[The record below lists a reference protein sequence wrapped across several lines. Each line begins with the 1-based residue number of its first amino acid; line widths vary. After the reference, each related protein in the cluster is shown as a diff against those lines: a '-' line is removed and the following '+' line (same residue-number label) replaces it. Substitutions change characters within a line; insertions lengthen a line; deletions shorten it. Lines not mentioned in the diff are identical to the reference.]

1 MTISEVEKI
10 VEKVL
15 SENACDATVESVEP
29 NSDGDYCTVVLN
41 GDVWLNVLNGIAKI
55 VGDEPIVSGEEYNQI
70 NLFFRIPDA
79 DKAGA
84 DNDKPEESA
93 PAIPDDMR
101 HKEEFYDS
109 EDIVI
114 PGTELKR
121 SNTEQN
127 EQIMAWM
134 KETGH
139 YPIVYL
145 RLDNGVHVEVSDIYD
160 QKVRDVLE
168 RGDAV
173 GGDGR
178 KYKIENPDKFFP
190 IGSRLLRRHVALLR
204 GVQRVGVG
212 HRLPALR
219 HAGVGVH
226 LQVSDDVPTEAVER
240 ARTRGV

>member
-1 MTISEVEKI
+1 MNERKMTIGEVEQI

-15 SENACDATVESVEP
+15 SENACDATVESVKP
-29 NSDGDYCTVVLN
+29 NSDGDYCTVVLK
-41 GDVWLNVLNGIAKI
+41 GDVWLNVLKGIEEAF
-55 VGDEPIVSGEEYNQI
+55 GDEPIVSGEEYNEI
-70 NLFFRIPDA
+70 SLFFRIPDA

-84 DNDKPEESA
+84 DNDEPEESA

-114 PGTELKR
+114 PCTEVKR

-139 YPIVYL
+139 YPIVYI
-145 RLDNGVHVEVSDIYD
+145 RLDDGVHVEVSDIYD
-160 QKVRDVLE
+160 QKVRDILE

-178 KYKIENPDKFFP
+178 KYKIDNPENIFP
-190 IGSRLLRRHVALLR
+190 IGDSICVRATCIETGR
-204 GVQRVGVG
+204 GDAYGLDFFV
-212 HRLPALR
+212 
-219 HAGVGVH
+219 
-226 LQVSDDVPTEAVER
+226 
-240 ARTRGV
+240 

>member
-1 MTISEVEKI
+1 MTIGEVKQI

-15 SENACDATVESVEP
+15 SEEKSDATISSVEP
-29 NSDGDYCTVVLN
+29 NSDGDYCTVILYGDVFLHVLN
-41 GDVWLNVLNGIAKI
+41 AIAKA
-55 VGDEPIVSGEEYNQI
+55 VGDEPIISGEEWNEI

-79 DKAGA
+79 DKGGIGY
-84 DNDKPEESA
+84 DNHEKESA

-101 HKEEFYDS
+101 HKKEFYDS

-114 PGTELKR
+114 PGTEVKR

-145 RLDNGVHVEVSDIYD
+145 RLDDGVHVEVSDIYD

-168 RGDAV
+168 RGEAV

-178 KYKIENPDKFFP
+178 KYKIENPDNIFP
-190 IGSRLLRRHVALLR
+190 IGGSICVRATCIETGR
-204 GVQRVGVG
+204 GDAYGLDFFV
-212 HRLPALR
+212 
-219 HAGVGVH
+219 
-226 LQVSDDVPTEAVER
+226 
-240 ARTRGV
+240 

>member
-1 MTISEVEKI
+1 MNERKMTIDKVKQL

-15 SENACDATVESVEP
+15 SENACDATIASIEP
-29 NSDGDYCTVVLN
+29 SSSSGYCTVVLD
-41 GDVWLNVLNGIAKI
+41 GDVWLNVLKGIAKA
-55 VGDEPIVSGEEYNQI
+55 VGDEPIVSGEEYNSI
-70 NLFFRIPDA
+70 NLFFRIPEA
-79 DKAGA
+79 GKAGS
-84 DNDKPEESA
+84 DEDEPEESA
-93 PAIPDDMR
+93 PAIPADMR

-114 PGTELKR
+114 PGTEVKC

-145 RLDNGVHVEVSDIYD
+145 RLDDGVHVEVSDIYD

-168 RGDAV
+168 RGKAV

-178 KYKIENPDKFFP
+178 KYKIENPDNIFP
-190 IGSRLLRRHVALLR
+190 IGDSICVRATCIET
-204 GVQRVGVG
+204 GC
-212 HRLPALR
+212 
-219 HAGVGVH
+219 
-226 LQVSDDVPTEAVER
+226 SDAYGLDFLV
-240 ARTRGV
+240 

>member
-1 MTISEVEKI
+1 MNERKMTIGEVEQI

-15 SENACDATVESVEP
+15 SENACDATVASIKP
-29 NSDGDYCTVVLN
+29 NSDGDYCTVVLD
-41 GDVWLNVLNGIAKI
+41 GDVWLNVLNGIAKA
-55 VGDEPIVSGEEYNQI
+55 VGDEPIVSGEEYNSI

-84 DNDKPEESA
+84 DNNEPEKTTPTI
-93 PAIPDDMR
+93 PADMR
-101 HKEEFYDS
+101 HNEEFYDS

-114 PGTELKR
+114 PGTDVKR

-145 RLDNGVHVEVSDIYD
+145 RLDDGVHVEVSDIYD

-168 RGDAV
+168 RGEAV

-178 KYKIENPDKFFP
+178 KYKLENTENIFP
-190 IGSRLLRRHVALLR
+190 IGDSICVRATCIETDR
-204 GVQRVGVG
+204 G
-212 HRLPALR
+212 
-219 HAGVGVH
+219 
-226 LQVSDDVPTEAVER
+226 DVYGLDFFV
-240 ARTRGV
+240 